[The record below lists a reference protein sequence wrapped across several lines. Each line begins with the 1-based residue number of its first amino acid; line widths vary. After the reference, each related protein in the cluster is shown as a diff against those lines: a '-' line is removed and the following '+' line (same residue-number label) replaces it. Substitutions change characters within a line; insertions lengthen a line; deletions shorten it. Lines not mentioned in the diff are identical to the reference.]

1 MERMKRLGFL
11 EVHELFLE
19 TGGPL
24 YIAGGRPLD
33 RRHWLGRPEGLALI
47 DEGALGRQ
55 LLATGLLEAW
65 QGHLAAGG
73 SADAFL
79 ASHPDLGPAADL
91 IKRVLPVDR
100 GAAVHRVHPF
110 LRNPAGRPYVPG
122 TTLKGALRQ
131 VLLVYFLNEM
141 PEVDKEGWRSRLR
154 QAYTDGDRSAFS
166 AGMQALQVDI
176 LHKLHLHTAEVASSL
191 NDLMRAFSVSDSDPL
206 GTGDT
211 VAVRRRLV
219 HREGVLNAPDI
230 YEVPPPGTRI
240 RFTLRIDIPLMNRG
254 GLMLTV
260 LNEALQL
267 AQLMQ
272 ERVFWEKIPTPD
284 RAPVDLRDLYL
295 YLGGGS
301 GFVNKSLVY
310 ALFDDAE
317 ARDLTNALLAAEPTY
332 DPALGQVVAPYM
344 RPTILAEGLSYDW
357 GKCRIT
363 IHY

>member
-33 RRHWLGRPEGLALI
+33 RRHWLRRPDGLALV
-47 DEGALGRQ
+47 DETVLGQR

-65 QGHLAAGG
+65 QGQLAAGG
-73 SADAFL
+73 SAEAFL
-79 ASHPDLGPAADL
+79 ADHPALGLVADL
-91 IKRVLPVDR
+91 TKRVLPVGGD
-100 GAAVHRVHPF
+100 AVVHRVHPF

-141 PEVDKEGWRSRLR
+141 PEVDREGWRNRLR
-154 QAYTDGDRSAFS
+154 QAYAAGDRPAFS

-191 NDLMRAFSVSDSDPL
+191 NDLMRAFSISDSDPL
-206 GTGDT
+206 GAGDT
-211 VAVRRRLV
+211 VAVSRRLV
-219 HREGVLNAPDI
+219 HREGVLEDPDT
-230 YEVPPPGTRI
+230 YEVLPPGTRI

-295 YLGGGS
+295 YLGGGT

-310 ALFDDAE
+310 ALFDDKE
-317 ARDLTNALLAAEPTY
+317 ARDLTNALLAAEATY
-332 DPALGQVVAPYM
+332 DPALGQAVAPYM
-344 RPTILAEGLSYDW
+344 RPTILAEGVSYDW